1 MSPELHRLYQTDFLL
16 RSYGFSL
23 DEIPFDET
31 GALPLATD
39 PKTLRARN
47 HPERFPVEVNQARLD
62 ELVRVP
68 GIGPGSAK
76 RLLHMR
82 RERRLR
88 DVAALRAAGASWKVA
103 SPYLLL
109 DGKPA
114 ERQLR
119 LC

>member
-1 MSPELHRLYQTDFLL
+1 
-16 RSYGFSL
+16 
-23 DEIPFDET
+23 
-31 GALPLATD
+31 
-39 PKTLRARN
+39 
-47 HPERFPVEVNQARLD
+47 
-62 ELVRVP
+62 VRVP

-88 DVAALRAAGASWKVA
+88 DIAALRAAGASWKVA

-114 ERQLR
+114 ERQMR